1 MNCYENIL
9 EFQGTWRNYQA
20 RVLEKSDKYL
30 KDGKIHIVAAPG
42 SGKTTLGIELIRRLG
57 APCLILSPSITIRQQ
72 WLERIREG
80 FVKEGAQADG
90 LLSGSIR
97 NPGKITAITYQ
108 ALHSCMS
115 QYKGTLEEETEGAEE
130 NGDAQE
136 TEEVDFT
143 GFDIFKVIQET
154 GIKIICLDEA
164 HHLRSEWW
172 AALEELVSKAKGM
185 TIISLTATPPYDST
199 VAQWERYIG
208 LCGEIDEEIIAPEL
222 VKEGSLC
229 PHQDYVYFNFPT
241 KEEEK
246 AVEEFRQETESTIA
260 KLQEDEE
267 FTKAIAAHPG
277 LLDPTGY
284 AESFLENPRYLSSI
298 LIYLNS
304 RKVPFSPKLTR
315 LLGLKGGVNE
325 RSAKLPECD
334 LYWMEILLQGFLY
347 EDKKSYPCGEEYQE
361 KVKSL
366 LKAHG
371 MIQKNKVGLVVNE
384 SLNKMLVSSKGKL
397 NSIAKIAEAER
408 SSMGQDLRLLVLCD
422 YIKGEFLS
430 HVGNE
435 EKEINEIGVI
445 PVFEMLRR
453 TYGAEGKLGVLS
465 GSVVIIPT
473 AAKEVLEG
481 LLAEKEMQASFSEL
495 NAPGYV
501 KVTVKGKG
509 HQTSA
514 LITELFNQGMI
525 EIMVGTKSL
534 LGEGWDSPCINSL
547 ILATFVGSFMLSNQM
562 RGRAI
567 RTQKGDPDKT
577 GNIWHLVCLEPE
589 SGKNAANP
597 AGSMM
602 KSSDGTA
609 KYTAKSSDGTA
620 KYMKQSSDGSEQV
633 SKDFETLKR
642 RFEGFMGVHY
652 TQKVIENGL
661 ERLDIITPPFN
672 RKHTDEINQAMLE
685 KAENRAGLRK
695 HWEESLVIMD
705 KMEITSEDTVD
716 NEKLK
721 AGAVL
726 KNAFTR
732 AFFCCALCLC
742 GVVVLAATAGSM
754 GTFGKAVWAIAAI
767 AFGATGV
774 KAWRKGMRLSKPY
787 FYLEQ
792 IGKGIL
798 SSMKKMGQI
807 TSQKATVVVEQKN
820 GTSTICLKNATL
832 REKDLFST
840 TTEEFFSEIVNQR
853 YLLQS
858 QKKKQ
863 GRYEY
868 YCVPELFSKKKE
880 DVQLLAENL
889 KGSMGV
895 LLPVY
900 TRNEEG
906 RKVLLEARLYAFAN
920 NNGKQK
926 TFLTGTGKKKRV
938 QSALH

>member
-9 EFQGTWRNYQA
+9 EFRGTWRNYQA
-20 RVLEKSDKYL
+20 RVLEKSDRYL
-30 KDGKIHIVAAPG
+30 KDGRIHIVAAPG

-72 WLERIREG
+72 WLERIQEG
-80 FVKEGAQADG
+80 FVKEGARTEG

-115 QYKGTLEEETEGAEE
+115 QYKGTLKEETEGTEE
-130 NGDAQE
+130 NGDGQE
-136 TEEVDFT
+136 AEEVDFT
-143 GFDIFKVIQET
+143 GFDIFKVIQER
-154 GIKIICLDEA
+154 GIKTICLDEA

-241 KEEEK
+241 KEEEQ
-246 AVEEFRQETESTIA
+246 AVEEFRRETESAIA
-260 KLQEDEE
+260 RLQEDPE

-277 LLDPTGY
+277 LSDPTGY

-304 RKVPFSPKLTR
+304 RNVPFSPKLTR
-315 LLGLKGGVNE
+315 LLGLKGGVGE
-325 RSAKLPECD
+325 RNAKLPECD

-384 SLNKMLVSSKGKL
+384 GLNKMLVSSKGKL
-397 NSIAKIAEAER
+397 NSIARITEAER
-408 SSMGQDLRLLVLCD
+408 SSMGKELRLLVLCD
-422 YIKGEFLS
+422 YIKGEFLA

-465 GSVVIIPT
+465 GSIVIIPS
-473 AAKEVLEG
+473 AAKETLEG
-481 LLAEKEMQASFSEL
+481 LLAEKEMQASFGVL

-514 LITELFNQGMI
+514 LITELFNRGLI

-567 RTQKGDPDKT
+567 RTQKGNPHKT

-589 SGKNAANP
+589 KGRNAADA
-597 AGSMM
+597 AGN
-602 KSSDGTA
+602 GTRA
-609 KYTAKSSDGTA
+609 SGES
-620 KYMKQSSDGSEQV
+620 QQI

-661 ERLDIITPPFN
+661 ERLDIITPPFH
-672 RKHTDEINQAMLE
+672 RKHTEEMNQAMLE
-685 KAENRAGLRK
+685 KAEDRAGLRK

-705 KMEITSEDTVD
+705 KMEITSQDTVA
-716 NEKLK
+716 NEKLQ

-726 KNAFTR
+726 KNAFAR

-742 GVVVLAATAGSM
+742 GIVVLAATAGSM

-767 AFGATGV
+767 AFGVTGI
-774 KAWRKGMRLSKPY
+774 KAWWKGMCLSKPY

-798 SSMKKMGQI
+798 ESMKKMGQI
-807 TSQKATVVVEQKN
+807 TSQKAIVDVKRQKN

-840 TTEEFFSEIVNQR
+840 TTEEFFSEIENQR

-868 YCVPELFSKKKE
+868 YCVPELFSRRKE
-880 DVQLLAENL
+880 DVQLFAENL

-895 LLPVY
+895 LIPVY

-906 RKVLLEARLYAFAN
+906 RKVLLEARIYAFAN
-920 NNGKQK
+920 NNNGRKD
-926 TFLTGTGKKKRV
+926 FLTGTGKKKRV